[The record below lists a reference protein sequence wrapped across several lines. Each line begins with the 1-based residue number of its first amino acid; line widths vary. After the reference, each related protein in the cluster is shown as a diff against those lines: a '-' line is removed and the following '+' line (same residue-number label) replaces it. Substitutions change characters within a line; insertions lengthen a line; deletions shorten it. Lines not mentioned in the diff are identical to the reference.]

1 MKKKNEKKFEK
12 TKIFCYGTL
21 RDGTRP
27 GSPVPSRCVPGRDGT
42 GPKVGGT
49 MRDEDANSKMRP
61 GTGRKILPG
70 RVPDPSLLSAHY
82 ESLINLLIIK
92 ICHWPQDLKR
102 SLTIIADKL

>member
-1 MKKKNEKKFEK
+1 MQTHKGNHKKIERENCKKNEKKFEK

-49 MRDEDANSKMRP
+49 MRDEDANSKMCP

-70 RVPDPSLLSAHY
+70 RVPDPSLVPAVL
-82 ESLINLLIIK
+82 N
-92 ICHWPQDLKR
+92 DVF
-102 SLTIIADKL
+102 